1 MAFAIITRVFAASLA
16 LAGLV
21 TAHGGGGSHQ
31 KPLQVDPDADW
42 ATRHM
47 AEEHHIGNFDPASF
61 FTLHDFDDNGF
72 WDQQEILKFY
82 GMEDETAKDVPQSK
96 KDEITREILKLMDS
110 NENGIVEREE
120 FMAFVVD
127 KKGTLP
133 DFGTGPGHHWDI
145 EMEYEI
151 HHWEKYHDENTKEE
165 DLIHPEDIAHFKLH
179 DDLEDE
185 AERLEQMERQA
196 IVEQNIPAKFR
207 RDT

>member
-1 MAFAIITRVFAASLA
+1 VGRVLRICALSVAFAGLAS
-16 LAGLV
+16 
-21 TAHGGGGSHQ
+21 AHGGVAHQ

-61 FTLHDFDDNGF
+61 FTLHDYDDNGS
-72 WDQQEILKFY
+72 WEQKEILKTY
-82 GMEDETAKDVPQSK
+82 GMEDETAKDVPQEK
-96 KDEITREILKLMDS
+96 KDEILKEILKLID
-110 NENGIVEREE
+110 ENNNGVLEKDEWNRFTE
-120 FMAFVVD
+120 
-127 KKGTLP
+127 KGGSLP
-133 DFGTGPGHHWDI
+133 DFGLGPGHHWDM

-185 AERLEQMERQA
+185 AERVAALDRMQ
-196 IVEQNIPAKFR
+196 IVEQNIPLKFR
-207 RDT
+207 RDDS